1 MVNPNM
7 KSKLC
12 SHIFFYQIIYSIQ
25 KHVGGL
31 YMTKHLEQFFLGN
44 AGGGRER
51 QTNIGAF
58 LVMVGEGAKERMY
71 GPIVTA
77 TEAQ

>member
-1 MVNPNM
+1 
-7 KSKLC
+7 
-12 SHIFFYQIIYSIQ
+12 
-25 KHVGGL
+25 
-31 YMTKHLEQFFLGN
+31 MTKHLEQFYLGN
-44 AGGGRER
+44 VGGGRER
-51 QTNIGAF
+51 QTNIGPF

>member
-1 MVNPNM
+1 M
-7 KSKLC
+7 LGD
-12 SHIFFYQIIYSIQ
+12 SIWQ
-25 KHVGGL
+25 NI
-31 YMTKHLEQFFLGN
+31 FLGN
-44 AGGGRER
+44 VGGGRER
-51 QTNIGAF
+51 QTNIGPF